1 MFQTKFKLSSFSFAL
16 LTVLPALVLGILIIR
31 YGVNVPFGDQ
41 WDSPG
46 FAIAALEQGTLSF
59 QGLIAQHNE
68 SRLLFPRLLFL
79 GLAQITNWN
88 VKYEMLVSLALA
100 CFVSF
105 NLYRLMGKTLDLK
118 QASAILSLFL
128 MNLLIFSP
136 IQYEN
141 WLWGIQIVVFT
152 PIACLTTVI
161 ILAYSRLNRW
171 LKFIG
176 GAMLATVSTFSY
188 ANGLLCWMGAVPVF
202 VLDRYWNRRSRS
214 YYLIGGWIAAC
225 VANLALY
232 FHDYVKPDS
241 SPTLEYG
248 LQHPWQVIRYFFC
261 FLGAPLGSWSRT
273 HQVPISMGLG
283 CLIFVLFVSLCVYI
297 FGIDRDLKL
306 IDRSVGWLT
315 IAAYTLISALVTSIG
330 RAGAG
335 FIEQSLSS
343 KYTTFSSYLI
353 IALIP
358 LTAIVFRR
366 ICDRYSFTLQ
376 RWIARGRILIA
387 TGLILLFIPIYDYSI
402 GQMREMYFSR
412 LQGKTCLTFI
422 NIAPDNDCLK
432 SNVFS
437 GFMHISKNPDL
448 KERLFRHARLFDRL
462 NFLQPKLIQTKS
474 LTPFIAPRPNPEDTH
489 GWFDGIA
496 PVQGDRYLAWG
507 WSLLPGTNRPSDG
520 VILTYDSD
528 RGEPIVFAVSHRH
541 TNRSDVARTKQ
552 TPFGRWVGWEA
563 NFKAQDLPDRSVII
577 KAWAFDNRHRQ
588 AFYIGTIPPFD
599 NSNPSLPS

>member
-1 MFQTKFKLSSFSFAL
+1 MSQTKLKLSPLLFSILAL
-16 LTVLPALVLGILIIR
+16 LPPLVLGILIIR

-46 FAIAALEQGTLSF
+46 FAILALEQGTLSF
-59 QGLIAQHNE
+59 QDLISQHNE

-79 GLAQITNWN
+79 GLAQLTNWN
-88 VKYEMLVSLALA
+88 VKYEMFVSLALA
-100 CFVSF
+100 CLVSV
-105 NLYRLMGKTLDLK
+105 NLYHLMGKTLDLK
-118 QASAILSLFL
+118 PASAILSLFL

-161 ILAYSRLNRW
+161 ALAYSSLNRW

-188 ANGLLCWMGAVPVF
+188 ANGLLCWMGVVPVF
-202 VLDRYWNRRSRS
+202 TLDRYWNRRSRS

-248 LQHPWQVIRYFFC
+248 VQHPLQVVRYFLC
-261 FLGAPLGSWSRT
+261 FLGSPLGSWSRS
-273 HQVPISMGLG
+273 HQVPISMGIGGLV
-283 CLIFVLFVSLCVYI
+283 FVLFVSLCVYI

-330 RAGAG
+330 RVGAG

-353 IALIP
+353 VVLIP

-366 ICDRYSFTLQ
+366 ICDRYSFPLP
-376 RWIARGRILIA
+376 RWLARGRILIA

-402 GQMREMYFSR
+402 GQMRELYFSR
-412 LQGKTCLTFI
+412 LQGKTCLTFV
-422 NIAPDNDCLK
+422 NVAPDNDCLK

-437 GFMHISKNPDL
+437 KFMQISKSPNL
-448 KERLFRHARLFDRL
+448 RKRLFRQARLFDRR
-462 NFLQPKLIQTKS
+462 NFLQPKLIQTNNLSS
-474 LTPFIAPRPNPEDTH
+474 LIVPNPNPENTK
-489 GWFDGIA
+489 GWFDGIV
-496 PVQGDRYLAWG
+496 PVKGDRYLAWG

-541 TNRSDVARTKQ
+541 TNRSDVARITG
-552 TPFGRWVGWEA
+552 TPFGRWGGWEA
-563 NFKAQDLPDRSVII
+563 DFKARDLPDRAVII
-577 KAWAFDNRHRQ
+577 KAWAFDNRDRQ

-599 NSNPSLPS
+599 NSNLSSPS